1 MEAYNSLN
9 LIGIIGSRRMR
20 GVGHV
25 APRGRGR
32 VQNAVWKPTRQR
44 SLGRTRRRWDNNIKM
59 GFGERVCWRHGM
71 DFGENL

>member
-32 VQNAVWKPTRQR
+32 VQNAVWEAYKTEVTRK
-44 SLGRTRRRWDNNIKM
+44 D
-59 GFGERVCWRHGM
+59 
-71 DFGENL
+71 